1 MADAPAVIG
10 ATPLAPGWQQRLRG
24 FAVAARPRTFLEA
37 YGMVVVALI
46 VVLVIAAPL
55 IAPYGPLEQNVG
67 PAIQAPSGSHVLGT
81 DQLGRDVFSRM
92 LYGGRNSLLIAVMVI
107 ALAGSVGVVVGAIS
121 GFAGGIVDEVLM
133 RIVDIFLAFPAIMLA
148 LVVSAALG
156 PSLENAA
163 ISIAVAWWPVYA
175 RLIRGQVIVVKERE
189 FVRASR
195 TLGASPLRLLGR
207 VVLPNSIG
215 VMKTVFILDVGYA
228 IIAGSTLG
236 FLGLGV
242 SLPTPEWGSMIRES
256 IERPDAWWLT
266 LSPGIA
272 IVLFVSALNF
282 AGGVVTRSTRESP

>member
-1 MADAPAVIG
+1 MADVPATIAP
-10 ATPLAPGWQQRLRG
+10 TPLAPGWQQRVRRITT
-24 FAVAARPRTFLEA
+24 AARPRSFLEG
-37 YGMVVVALI
+37 YGMVVVTLI
-46 VVLVIAAPL
+46 VVLVVAAPL

-67 PAIQAPSGSHVLGT
+67 PALQGPSESHLLGT
-81 DQLGRDVFSRM
+81 DQLGRDVFSRI

-107 ALAGSVGVVVGAIS
+107 ALAGSVGIVIGAIS
-121 GFAGGIVDEVLM
+121 GFAGRIVDEGVM
-133 RIVDIFLAFPAIMLA
+133 RIVDIFLAFPSIMLA

-163 ISIAVAWWPVYA
+163 ISIAIAWWPVYA
-175 RLIRGQVIVVKERE
+175 RLVRGQVMVVKERE

-195 TLGASPLRLLGR
+195 TLGAGPLRLLAR

-266 LSPGIA
+266 LSPGLA
-272 IVLFVSALNF
+272 IMLFVSALNF
-282 AGGVVTRSTRESP
+282 AGAVVTRSTRESP

>member
-1 MADAPAVIG
+1 MAEMESTIRAA
-10 ATPLAPGWQQRLRG
+10 PLAPGWSERLRG
-24 FAVAARPRTFLEA
+24 VAVAARPRSFLEA
-37 YGMVVVALI
+37 YGMVAVVII
-46 VVLVIAAPL
+46 VVMVVAAPL
-55 IAPYGPLEQNVG
+55 IAPFDPLEQNVG
-67 PAIQAPSGSHVLGT
+67 PPVQAPSASHLLGT
-81 DQLGRDVFSRM
+81 DQLGRDEFSRM
-92 LYGGRNSLLIAVMVI
+92 LFGGRNSLLIAVMVI
-107 ALAGSVGVVVGAIS
+107 ALAGSFGVLVGAVS

-133 RIVDIFLAFPAIMLA
+133 RIVDIFLAFPSIMLA

-175 RLIRGQVIVVKERE
+175 RLIRGQVLVVKEQE

-195 TLGASPLRLLGR
+195 TLGASPLRLLAR
-207 VVLPNSIG
+207 VVLPNSLG

-242 SLPTPEWGSMIRES
+242 SPPTPEWGSMIRES
-256 IERPDAWWLT
+256 IQLPNAWWLT

-272 IVLFVSALNF
+272 IMLFVSGLNF
-282 AGGVVTRSTRESP
+282 AGAAITRSTRETP

>member
-1 MADAPAVIG
+1 LHAPVEAVQI
-10 ATPLAPGWQQRLRG
+10 APGWGERLR
-24 FAVAARPRTFLEA
+24 ALAAASRPRTFLEA
-37 YGMVVVALI
+37 YGMVVVFFVVVI
-46 VVLVIAAPL
+46 VVAAPL
-55 IAPYGPLEQNVG
+55 VAPYDPLAQGVG
-67 PAIQAPSGSHVLGT
+67 PAVHGPSASHLLGT
-81 DQLGRDVFSRM
+81 DQLGRDVFSRV

-107 ALAGSVGVVVGAIS
+107 ALAGGFGVLVGAVA

-133 RIVDIFLAFPAIMLA
+133 RIVDVFLAFPSIMLA
-148 LVVSAALG
+148 LVISAALG

-163 ISIAVAWWPVYA
+163 FSIAIAWWPVYA

-195 TLGASPLRLLGR
+195 TLGAGPVRLLAR

-256 IERPDAWWLT
+256 IQLPDAWWLT
-266 LSPGIA
+266 LSPGLA

-282 AGGVVTRSTRESP
+282 AGAAVTRSTRESHDR